1 MAFIPPEILKKIEY
15 YCAYQERCQ
24 KEVVEKLYALKTPP
38 NIIDEIL
45 VHLIQENF
53 INEERFA
60 CAYARGKHYMLG
72 WGKNR
77 IINELKFRNITN
89 YLINKALLEINDEDY
104 DTNFL
109 KLAQKTW
116 TTIHE
121 KNILKKKKKLA
132 DTLLRKGYETDLIY
146 RFLDSHTS

>member
-24 KEVVEKLYALKTPP
+24 KEVIEKLYALKTPSDT
-38 NIIDEIL
+38 IDEIL
-45 VHLIQENF
+45 VQLIHKNF

-60 CAYARGKHYMLG
+60 CAYARGKHYILG

-77 IINELKFRNITN
+77 IINELKLKNITN
-89 YLINKALLEINDEDY
+89 YLINKSLLEINNEDY
-104 DTNFL
+104 HKNFL

-116 TTIHE
+116 ATIHE
-121 KNILKKKKKLA
+121 KNILKKKKKLV

-146 RFLDSHTS
+146 KFLDTHNS